1 MQNQQTEIEISEQ
14 NDITSYSEL
23 IEHLNPKKLQ
33 YLNNL
38 ICDSNSFL
46 HFLLKENVGSLKQN
60 TIYIEEENNTLTNE
74 SIKNILPK
82 EELLEPNE
90 KELNKNEQKLKDT
103 KLINNELNTTKDI
116 NSENNSSTNKNI
128 SKKNNN
134 NKFVTKKYKNRGKE
148 SINKPKLFLHKKH
161 DREDFDNLLT
171 KVQVHCINFL
181 INFVNDIIHEVLC
194 SRNDSFKDI
203 NYQVKKQ
210 INHDYIKKLFQNPIK
225 DIITKDIT
233 KKYKKLRNDKLDYN
247 IQLYEKLK
255 EKSKWFEDFLD
266 MKYIN
271 FFHNYYYYNKKPLN
285 IITINGK
292 TISIDNKKTKSFY
305 YLLDKEKELN
315 QKINDLVNN
324 VYLNGYNKKNPFITT
339 KCSK

>member
-1 MQNQQTEIEISEQ
+1 
-14 NDITSYSEL
+14 
-23 IEHLNPKKLQ
+23 
-33 YLNNL
+33 
-38 ICDSNSFL
+38 
-46 HFLLKENVGSLKQN
+46 LKENVGSLKQN

-103 KLINNELNTTKDI
+103 KLINNELNTTKEI
-116 NSENNSSTNKNI
+116 ISENNSLTNENI

-210 INHDYIKKLFQNPIK
+210 INHDYITVNKIIFSLKKVI
-225 DIITKDIT
+225 
-233 KKYKKLRNDKLDYN
+233 
-247 IQLYEKLK
+247 YE
-255 EKSKWFEDFLD
+255 
-266 MKYIN
+266 
-271 FFHNYYYYNKKPLN
+271 
-285 IITINGK
+285 
-292 TISIDNKKTKSFY
+292 
-305 YLLDKEKELN
+305 
-315 QKINDLVNN
+315 KINDLVKN
-324 VYLNGYNKKNPFITT
+324 VYFNGYNKENPFITT
-339 KCSK
+339 KCDK